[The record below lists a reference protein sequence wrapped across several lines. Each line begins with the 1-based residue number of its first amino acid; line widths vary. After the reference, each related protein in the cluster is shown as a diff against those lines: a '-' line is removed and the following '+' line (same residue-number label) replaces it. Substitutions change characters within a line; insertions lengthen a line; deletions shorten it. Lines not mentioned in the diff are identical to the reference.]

1 MRRLNLIVKPQLG
14 FTYDCP
20 HCFEPVSGSLDIF
33 ALRAQKMEIGCACG
47 ESALKAAIVDNVLT
61 VEYPCALCGR
71 RHEASFL
78 PERALSGTLCALE
91 CPESGLPTGYVS
103 TPEEIEFL
111 NSTESDMM
119 ISEFIMH
126 YLGISA
132 PESPEP
138 EVITPDAQDF
148 SLVECTCGCR
158 NFSASYNEPYL
169 RIICQKCG
177 RIVEILSRRPGHP
190 AQDTQQEPQG

>member
-1 MRRLNLIVKPQLG
+1 
-14 FTYDCP
+14 
-20 HCFEPVSGSLDIF
+20 
-33 ALRAQKMEIGCACG
+33 
-47 ESALKAAIVDNVLT
+47 
-61 VEYPCALCGR
+61 
-71 RHEASFL
+71 
-78 PERALSGTLCALE
+78 
-91 CPESGLPTGYVS
+91 
-103 TPEEIEFL
+103 
-111 NSTESDMM
+111 MM

>member
-1 MRRLNLIVKPQLG
+1 MIVKPQLG

-33 ALRAQKMEIGCACG
+33 ALRAQKAEIACACG
-47 ESALKAAIVDNVLT
+47 KSALTASITDNVLT
-61 VEYPCALCGR
+61 VAYPCALCGR
-71 RHEASFL
+71 QHEASFL
-78 PERALSGTLCALE
+78 PERALSGVLCTLE

-103 TPEEIEFL
+103 TPKEIDFL

-126 YLGISA
+126 YLGIGSLTT
-132 PESPEP
+132 SPQAD
-138 EVITPDAQDF
+138 VSIQDAQNF

-158 NFSASYNEPYL
+158 NFSASYSAPYL
-169 RIICQKCG
+169 RIICQNCG
-177 RIVEILSRRPGHP
+177 RIIEILSQHP
-190 AQDTQQEPQG
+190 SNPESDSQKKPKP